1 MKTGFFFCKMLTV
14 LMLVMFSPLL
24 SAHKLSIFAEENGG
38 EIQGSAYFY
47 GGGKAKG
54 IKITFYDRAGKP
66 CFSTRTSEDG
76 TFAGEAPS
84 AGPIRIEADSGD
96 GHKVEY
102 IVEVSAVKPPGD
114 NASEDTQV
122 KMTDDRKLSAGARE
136 IRKIISE
143 EFSARITPLRHEMEN
158 MDDKLFLRDI
168 ISGICIVI
176 GLLGAYLYFAAG
188 RKQAK

>member
-1 MKTGFFFCKMLTV
+1 MRPGFFFCNV
-14 LMLVMFSPLL
+14 LIFMMLVLFSPLL
-24 SAHKLSIFAEENGG
+24 SAHKLSIFAEENAG

-54 IKITFYDRAGKP
+54 IKIVFYDRNGKP

-76 TFAGEAPS
+76 TFAGEAP
-84 AGPIRIEADSGD
+84 ATGPIRIEADSGD

-102 IVEVSAVKPPGD
+102 IVEVSAVKPLED
-114 NASEDTQV
+114 NASKDSPG
-122 KMTDDRKLSAGARE
+122 KMADDRKISAGAGE

-176 GLLGAYLYFAAG
+176 GLLGTYLYFAAG